1 MELGKDTTVL
11 YSVQEAAA
19 RLSVAPKWL
28 YERTRKNA
36 IPYRRLG
43 KYVRFSES
51 DLEAIINSAGVPV
64 NTSITAICCNIS
76 GNDQNYTALTGSIDA
91 ASPDRSQPPQKIQAA
106 MFNSRRH
113 DG

>member
-1 MELGKDTTVL
+1 MLRAMAADKSSTVL
-11 YSVQEAAA
+11 YSVQQAAA

-51 DLEAIINSAGVPV
+51 DLEAIIKSAKVSV
-64 NTSITAICCNIS
+64 NTSNT
-76 GNDQNYTALTGSIDA
+76 SIYYN
-91 ASPDRSQPPQKIQAA
+91 ASNGKACKVLQE
-106 MFNSRRH
+106 
-113 DG
+113 